1 MSKKVMEIKVFG
13 HFNPKG
19 FISFYFLLMLFY
31 FVYCCI
37 TLMSKSKLE
46 GNVMFKNAFGV
57 LQKVGKALMLPVALL
72 PAAGILLALGAALQ
86 NPVLLDIAPFL
97 DNSGVAKVASIMQNA
112 GGIVFGNLAL
122 LFAVGVAVG
131 LAGGEGVAG
140 LAAIIGYLI
149 MNVTMGTALGL
160 TAEDVNGL
168 NYASILGVPTLQTGV
183 FGGIIVGIIAAALYN
198 KFYEI
203 ELPSYLGFFAG
214 KRFVP
219 IVTAGTSILLGLLM
233 LVIWPPIQAGLNAF
247 SQNMVH
253 ANLTL
258 SAFIFGVIERSL
270 IPFGLHHI
278 FYSPFWYEFGE
289 YVTKAGEVVRGDQ
302 RIFMAQIS
310 DNVQNLTAGTFM
322 TGKFPFMMFGLP
334 AAALAIYQEARPERK
349 AVVGGLMASAALT
362 SFLTGITE
370 PIEFSFLFV
379 APVLFGIHAIFA
391 GLSFM
396 VMHLLN
402 VKIGMTFSGGLIDY
416 ILFGLINPQTNAWLV
431 IPVGLAFSVIYYF
444 GFRFAIRKFN
454 LKTPGREVAEET
466 ADAADAQ
473 GNELPYQI
481 LEAMGG
487 KDNIVHLDACI
498 TRLRVSVKDVKH
510 VDKDRLK
517 QLGAAG
523 VLEVGNNIQAI
534 FGPRSETIKGQMKD
548 IMSGKKPSP
557 ATQPSAAKEVE
568 QQIEEVNPG
577 ALQNEEKANEVFVS
591 PIKGEIKPITEVPD
605 SVFSG
610 KMMGD
615 GFAILPSE
623 GTVVSP
629 VDGKIVNVF
638 PTKHAIGIVSDGGR
652 EILIHVGIDT
662 VNLKGQG
669 FETLVSENDRVEK
682 GQALIKVDLDFVKKN
697 APSIITPVVFTNLK
711 QGEKVVLKK
720 QGAVELKEENIISIE
735 K

>member
-1 MSKKVMEIKVFG
+1 
-13 HFNPKG
+13 
-19 FISFYFLLMLFY
+19 
-31 FVYCCI
+31 
-37 TLMSKSKLE
+37 
-46 GNVMFKNAFGV
+46 MFKQAFGV

-72 PAAGILLALGAALQ
+72 PAAGILLALGAALR
-86 NPVLLDIAPFL
+86 NPALIELAPFL
-97 DNSGVAKVASIMQNA
+97 DNSTVDMIAAVMQKA
-112 GGIVFGNLAL
+112 GDIIFGNLPL

-131 LAGGEGVAG
+131 LAGGEGTAG

-149 MNVTMGTALGL
+149 MNVTMGTVLGI

-168 NYASILGVPTLQTGV
+168 NYANVLGIPTLQTGV
-183 FGGIIVGIIAAALYN
+183 FGGIIVGILASAMYN

-219 IVTAGTSILLGLLM
+219 IITAASALVLGLLM
-233 LVIWPPIQAGLNAF
+233 IFIWPPIQNGLNAF

-253 ANLTL
+253 ANLTI

-289 YVTKAGEVVRGDQ
+289 YATKAGEVVRGDQ
-302 RIFMAQIS
+302 RIFMAQIT

-334 AAALAIYQEARPERK
+334 AAALAIYHEAKPEK
-349 AVVGGLMASAALT
+349 KVLVGGLMASAALT

-379 APVLFGIHAIFA
+379 APILFGIHAVFA

-396 VMHLLN
+396 VMHMLD

-416 ILFGLINPQTNAWLV
+416 ILFGLINPQTNAWIV
-431 IPVGLAFSVIYYF
+431 IPVGLVFAVVYYF
-444 GFRFAIRKFN
+444 GFRFAIRTFN
-454 LKTPGREVAEET
+454 LKTPGRELEEEENQAPT
-466 ADAADAQ
+466 GKAGSGDLAS
-473 GNELPYQI
+473 NI
-481 LEAMGG
+481 LDAMGG
-487 KDNIVHLDACI
+487 KGNIAHLDACI
-498 TRLRVSVKDVKH
+498 TRLRVSVNDIKN
-510 VDKDRLK
+510 VDKDQLK
-517 QLGAAG
+517 RLGAAG

-548 IMSGKKPSP
+548 IMDGKKPRTTVKAP
-557 ATQPSAAKEVE
+557 EKGVE
-568 QQIEEVNPG
+568 QQIEEINPE
-577 ALQNEEKANEVFVS
+577 ALQTARSTEDEGFMA
-591 PIKGEIKPITEVPD
+591 PLKGELKPITEVPD
-605 SVFSG
+605 QVFAG

-615 GFAILPSE
+615 GFAIVPVE
-623 GTVVSP
+623 GTIVSP
-629 VDGKIVNVF
+629 VSGKIVNLF
-638 PTKHAIGIVSDGGR
+638 PTKHAIGILSDTGR

-669 FETLVSENDRVEK
+669 FESLVSENDIVDQ
-682 GQALIKVDLDFVKKN
+682 GQPLLKVDLDYIKEH
-697 APSIITPVVFTNLK
+697 ATSTITPVVFTNLAE
-711 QGEKVVLKK
+711 GEKVV
-720 QGAVELKEENIISIE
+720 IE
-735 K
+735 KPGQVNLKQTGIIKITK

>member
-1 MSKKVMEIKVFG
+1 
-13 HFNPKG
+13 
-19 FISFYFLLMLFY
+19 
-31 FVYCCI
+31 
-37 TLMSKSKLE
+37 
-46 GNVMFKNAFGV
+46 MFKKSFGV

-86 NPVLLDIAPFL
+86 NPVLLDLAPFL
-97 DNSGVAKVASIMQNA
+97 DNQGVETVASVMKNA
-112 GGIVFGNLAL
+112 GDIVFANLAL

-149 MNVTMGTALGL
+149 MNVTMGTALGI
-160 TAEDVNGL
+160 TADDVNGL
-168 NYASILGVPTLQTGV
+168 NFASILGVPTLQTGV
-183 FGGIIVGIIAAALYN
+183 FGGIIVGILAAALYN
-198 KFYEI
+198 RFYEI

-219 IVTAGTSILLGLLM
+219 IITAGTAVLLGLAM
-233 LVIWPPIQAGLNAF
+233 IVIWPPIQTGLNAF

-258 SAFIFGVIERSL
+258 SAFVFGVIERSL

-278 FYSPFWYEFGE
+278 FYSPFWYEFGQ
-289 YVTKAGEVVRGDQ
+289 YVTLAGETVRGDQ
-302 RIFMAQIS
+302 RIFMAQIA
-310 DNVQNLTAGTFM
+310 DNVQNLTSGTFM

-334 AAALAIYQEARPERK
+334 AAALAIYHEARPERK
-349 AVVGGLMASAALT
+349 VVVGGLMASAALT

-370 PIEFSFLFV
+370 PLEFAFLFV

-396 VMHLLN
+396 TMHLLN

-431 IPVGLAFSVIYYF
+431 IPVGLVLAVIYYF

-454 LKTPGREVAEET
+454 LKTPGREVVEE
-466 ADAADAQ
+466 ANDGDAAK
-473 GNELPYQI
+473 GNELPYKI

-487 KDNIVHLDACI
+487 QGNIAHLDACI
-498 TRLRVSVKDVKH
+498 TRLRVSVNDVKN
-510 VDKDRLK
+510 VDKNQLK
-517 QLGAAG
+517 LLGAAG

-548 IMSGKKPSP
+548 IMSGKKPTP
-557 ATQPSAAKEVE
+557 AKAVSQEKEVK
-568 QQIEEVNPG
+568 QQIEEVNPS
-577 ALQNEEKANEVFVS
+577 ALQNEERAEDSFIA

-605 SVFSG
+605 AVFSG

-615 GFAILPSE
+615 GFAIVPSE
-623 GTVVSP
+623 GTIVSP
-629 VDGKIVNVF
+629 VDGKIVNLF
-638 PTKHAIGIVSDGGR
+638 PTKHAIGILSDSGR

-669 FETLVSENDRVEK
+669 FEALVTENDRVEA
-682 GQALIKVDLDFVKKN
+682 GQPLLKVDLDFIKQN
-697 APSIITPVVFTNLK
+697 ATSIITPIVFTNLAP
-711 QGEKVVLKK
+711 GESVIIIKT
-720 QGAVELKEENIISIE
+720 GAVILKEENIISI
-735 K
+735 KK